1 MSLCTPIKY
10 SLLRDESREPLKIK
24 TPHKWPKFSRGNN
37 TRNNNILSQLA
48 GCPADDKKL
57 KRLIL
62 KLRFPFPIGI

>member
-24 TPHKWPKFSRGNN
+24 TPHKWPEFSRGNN
-37 TRNNNILSQLA
+37 TRNNYILCRLA

-57 KRLIL
+57 KR
-62 KLRFPFPIGI
+62 